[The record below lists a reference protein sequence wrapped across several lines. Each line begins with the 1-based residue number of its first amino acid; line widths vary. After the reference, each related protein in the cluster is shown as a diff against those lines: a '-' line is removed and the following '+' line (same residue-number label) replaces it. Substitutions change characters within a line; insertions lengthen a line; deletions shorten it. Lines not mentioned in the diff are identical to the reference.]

1 MADKYEA
8 LQSWGFAL
16 VLFAAVGYY
25 YASTGKKAPSKQPQ
39 KSTPARET
47 KPDLKKAAKK
57 VPSHAE
63 KASAA
68 PRDVSSGSEQQP
80 QASQNGPKKR
90 KANTQTPIQTSS
102 AVTAEQIDDE
112 EIDMSTR
119 HFAESL
125 RRAQEGTDLKKINNT
140 EARVK
145 TVKAKNS
152 QAIDAPTPVSGPSS
166 RPNDDNWSSTAST
179 ALQASG
185 VDDMLEPTTSGPNS
199 LRITAPTKPVKE
211 KTNKPKKEAQEETKK
226 ARQNRQRKEAEQ
238 AARAQ
243 ADAEQKR
250 LMEQQRRIAREA
262 RGEPARN
269 GVTISSVPVKNPWA
283 DENAAR
289 DAEVASSGNQAP
301 LLDTFDVESN
311 SSSNAGI
318 STAATST
325 TDNVGSGD
333 DDLSRAL
340 AESNHESGWSEV
352 KTKKVKNKNT
362 QNGDVT
368 PVPNTAVAGGKTAQ
382 PQKKLSRFGALRD
395 EYVDN
400 SSNWEA

>member
-16 VLFAAVGYY
+16 VLFAAVAYY

-39 KSTPARET
+39 KSTPARDT
-47 KPDLKKAAKK
+47 KPEVKKAAKK
-57 VPSHAE
+57 VPSYAE
-63 KASAA
+63 KAAAA
-68 PRDVSSGSEQQP
+68 PRHVASGSEQQP
-80 QASQNGPKKR
+80 QASQNGLKKR
-90 KANTQTPIQTSS
+90 KANTQAPIQTSS
-102 AVTAEQIDDE
+102 AVTAEQIDDD

-125 RRAQEGTDLKKINNT
+125 RRAQEGTDLKRANKS

-152 QAIDAPTPVSGPSS
+152 QAIDAPIPVSSPSS
-166 RPNDDNWSSTAST
+166 QPEDDNWSTTAST
-179 ALQASG
+179 ALQTSG
-185 VDDMLEPTTSGPNS
+185 VDDMLEPTASGPNS
-199 LRITAPTKPVKE
+199 LRITAPSKPVKE

-262 RGEPARN
+262 RGEPAKN
-269 GVTISSVPVKNPWA
+269 GVTISSAPVNNPWA
-283 DENAAR
+283 GQNAAR
-289 DAEVASSGNQAP
+289 DTDVASSRNQAP

-333 DDLSRAL
+333 DVLSRAL

-368 PVPNTAVAGGKTAQ
+368 PVLSTAVTASKTAQ
-382 PQKKLSRFGALRD
+382 PQKKVSRFGALQD
-395 EYVDN
+395 EYVDDP
-400 SSNWEA
+400 SNWEA

>member
-25 YASTGKKAPSKQPQ
+25 YASTGKKARSKQPP

-47 KPDLKKAAKK
+47 RPEVKKAAKK

-63 KASAA
+63 KAAAA

-80 QASQNGPKKR
+80 QVSQSGLKKR
-90 KANTQTPIQTSS
+90 KANTQAPIPTSS
-102 AVTAEQIDDE
+102 DATAGQMDDD

-125 RRAQEGTDLKKINNT
+125 RRAQEGTDLKKTNKT

-152 QAIDAPTPVSGPSS
+152 QAIDAPTPVFEPSS
-166 RPNDDNWSSTAST
+166 QPEDDSRASAAST
-179 ALQASG
+179 ALQTSG
-185 VDDMLEPTTSGPNS
+185 VADMIEPAASGPNS

-269 GVTISSVPVKNPWA
+269 GVTTSSAPAKNAWA
-283 DENAAR
+283 EQNAAR
-289 DAEVASSGNQAP
+289 DTEVASSSNQAS

-340 AESNHESGWSEV
+340 EESNHESGWSEV
-352 KTKKVKNKNT
+352 KTKKVKNKTT
-362 QNGDVT
+362 QNGDAT
-368 PVPNTAVAGGKTAQ
+368 PVPSTAVSASKTAQ
-382 PQKKLSRFGALRD
+382 PQKKTSRFGALQD
-395 EYVDN
+395 EYVDDP
-400 SSNWEA
+400 SNWQA